1 MSEAASIARY
11 GRTEPFDLQ
20 VVRGQVA
27 WHSPVTVW
35 GYNPDVDNTLETVWG
50 DGGTVSYISAAG
62 TMNVSSSSTDDAA
75 AGTGARTIVIQG
87 LDANYN
93 EISETLTLN
102 GQNTV
107 VTTKSYLHI
116 NYAYVATAGSGNQ
129 NAGIIYIGSGVN
141 TLGVP
146 AVAYGAIYTGLNA
159 ATSAVYTV
167 PAEYTGYIVNGGIS
181 AGQASGS
188 SEVVGYLTVRDPVTK
203 LNRVAA
209 AAAFNN
215 GAAEYD
221 FKLPLKILEKHTIEA
236 RAIGKSNNN
245 AVAAHFQILLIKN
258 DV

>member
-1 MSEAASIARY
+1 MSEATSIGRY
-11 GRTEPFDLQ
+11 GKTEPFDLQ

-27 WHSPVTVW
+27 WHTPVTVW

-62 TMNVSSSSTDDAA
+62 TMNVSSSSTDDASG
-75 AGTGARTIVIQG
+75 GTGARTIVIQG
-87 LDANYN
+87 LDSNFS
-93 EISETLTLN
+93 EISETITLN

-107 VTTKSYLHI
+107 TTTNSFLHI
-116 NYAYVATAGSGNQ
+116 NYIYVATAGSGAK
-129 NAGIIYIGSGVN
+129 NAGVIYIGSGLN

-159 ATSAVYTV
+159 STSAVYTI
-167 PAEYTGYIVNGGIS
+167 PAGYTAYVVNGGIS

-188 SEVVGYLTVRDPVTK
+188 SEVVGYLTVMDPVTK
-203 LNRVAA
+203 LHRVVS

-215 GAAEYD
+215 GVAEYD

-245 AVAAHFQILLIKN
+245 SVAAHFQLILIKN